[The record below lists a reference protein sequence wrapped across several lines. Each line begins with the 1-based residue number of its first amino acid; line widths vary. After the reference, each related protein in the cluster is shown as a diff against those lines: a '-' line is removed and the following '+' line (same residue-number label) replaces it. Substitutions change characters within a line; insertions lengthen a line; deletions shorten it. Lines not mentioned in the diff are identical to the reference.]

1 MRHNKNNNNIK
12 MKKVKETNSNNNH
25 HQQYNKSRFNLK
37 SIEDIWYSIIV
48 FIIQIICI
56 NKSWT
61 NLVKYN
67 RQSWL
72 PNQKPN
78 AQIYFYIICLMANIF
93 LLPLFLFTCLFK
105 LGLYANDRFK
115 FGFDLDSN
123 EIKLNEISRT
133 KKHDFRHR
141 HNKSYI
147 HSIFKYILSKM
158 PISNLIHLT
167 MSFCLILPNILMISK
182 EIEYGLQ
189 PKANVYHTELD
200 FLFSRPL
207 KRFSESISI
216 NLDPSYLLKNL
227 KYSNQNLKHNLINN
241 NNLKYQLI
249 ASSLNDINE
258 INYLPSI
265 SIELLNYFI
274 ALTFFSLH
282 YSQAFWHLNK
292 IYTFLF
298 SVHLILFAILS
309 VLSLSAF
316 EILFKFQT
324 VFYNGIKLS
333 INTTN
338 GSQSSN
344 DDILYKIPFFTSP
357 NLLTF
362 LFLIGS
368 LAFLFSSLPL
378 YSFGIYQ
385 YKIKLMKLKHI
396 LLYHIKSNI
405 QKINQL
411 TTQQNPNNLKANV
424 INILSEQADFKSTN
438 VYSSL
443 LANRNIIYEN
453 TTPEEDISV
462 MNRLLR
468 HLSPSTIRRNQ
479 LARQSCNQPIIK
491 KAYSSLSIQISSSTA
506 STASTTSPVSLL
518 RFIFKSHRYHLFA
531 FMTLILI
538 CLNSLFVFYDYLCL
552 YQLTTDIILFYTI
565 LFKFLF
571 LCWYLIVWLL
581 LSFKLEWNFEFDHLF
596 KLNYWHH
603 LNKQAI
609 LSNSFN
615 NIMMTTLNSK
625 NENTSNEISTSSTI
639 NNNSNSVSSNN
650 NNNEYSTA
658 SQTPSVTNFDP
669 NQYYLNE
676 DLISSIKNNNN
687 TNNHSNNGTFSFK
700 NKFVKHSISTP
711 SVSNIN
717 GTTNVIKTTLFPTDL
732 YTANG
737 NDDEEY
743 AKYEIEEEDEDEENK
758 LNRQQNLIDER
769 KSFLYF
775 FISCY

>member
-1 MRHNKNNNNIK
+1 
-12 MKKVKETNSNNNH
+12 MKKIKETNCNNNH
-25 HQQYNKSRFNLK
+25 KSRFNLK

-56 NKSWT
+56 NKSWI

-78 AQIYFYIICLMANIF
+78 SQIYFYIICLMANIC

-123 EIKLNEISRT
+123 KIKLNETSRL
-133 KKHDFRHR
+133 KKHGFRNDHID
-141 HNKSYI
+141 KSYVK
-147 HSIFKYILSKM
+147 SIFKFVLSKM

-167 MSFCLILPNILMISK
+167 MSFCLVLPNVLMISK
-182 EIEYGLQ
+182 EIEYGLR

-227 KYSNQNLKHNLINN
+227 KYSNQNLKLNLINN

-258 INYLPSI
+258 INYMPSM

-274 ALTFFSLH
+274 ALTFFSFN

-292 IYTFLF
+292 LYTFLF
-298 SVHLILFAILS
+298 SIHLILFSILS

-338 GSQSSN
+338 GSMSTN

-357 NLLTF
+357 NLLLF
-362 LFLIGS
+362 LYLIGS

-385 YKIKLMKLKHI
+385 YKIKLTKLRHI
-396 LLYHIKSNI
+396 LLFHIKSNI

-411 TTQQNPNNLKANV
+411 TAQQNTNNLKANV

-453 TTPEEDISV
+453 TTPEEDMSV

-468 HLSPSTIRRNQ
+468 HLSPSTLRRNHMM
-479 LARQSCNQPIIK
+479 RQSCNQPIIK
-491 KAYSSLSIQISSSTA
+491 KAYSSLSIQISSSMA
-506 STASTTSPVSLL
+506 STSSTSSPASLL
-518 RFIFKSHRYHLFA
+518 RFIFKSHKYHLFA
-531 FMTLILI
+531 FLTLIFI
-538 CLNSLFVFYDYLCL
+538 CLNSLFIFYDYLCL
-552 YQLTTDIILFYTI
+552 YQLTSDIILFYAI
-565 LFKFLF
+565 LFKFFF

-581 LSFKLEWNFEFDHLF
+581 LSFKLEWDFEFNNLF

-609 LSNSFN
+609 MSNSFN
-615 NIMMTTLNSK
+615 SIMMTTLNNK
-625 NENTSNEISTSSTI
+625 NENTSNESNTSSTS
-639 NNNSNSVSSNN
+639 NNITHSVSSNN

-676 DLISSIKNNNN
+676 DLINSIRNNNN
-687 TNNHSNNGTFSFK
+687 NNHNNNNNNLNNGTFSFK

-711 SVSNIN
+711 SVTNIVN
-717 GTTNVIKTTLFPTDL
+717 GQTNVIKTNLFPTDL
-732 YTANG
+732 YTANENA
-737 NDDEEY
+737 NDNEEY
-743 AKYEIEEEDEDEENK
+743 AKYEIEEEEEEVEAEEEKK
-758 LNRQQNLIDER
+758 LNQQQNLIDER
-769 KSFLYF
+769 KF
-775 FISCY
+775 FSMIFKSSG

>member
-1 MRHNKNNNNIK
+1 MKKIKETNCNNNN
-12 MKKVKETNSNNNH
+12 NNNSR
-25 HQQYNKSRFNLK
+25 SRFNLK

-56 NKSWT
+56 SKSWR
-61 NLVKYN
+61 NLVSYN
-67 RQSWL
+67 RQSWS
-72 PNQKPN
+72 PNEKPN
-78 AQIYFYIICLMANIF
+78 SQIYFYIICLMANIC
-93 LLPLFLFTCLFK
+93 LLPLFIFTCLFK

-123 EIKLNEISRT
+123 KIKLNETSRLRKHEFRNNHNGSYFKSIS
-133 KKHDFRHR
+133 
-141 HNKSYI
+141 
-147 HSIFKYILSKM
+147 KYFLSKM
-158 PISNLIHLT
+158 PLSNLIHLT

-227 KYSNQNLKHNLINN
+227 KYSNQNLKPNLINN

-292 IYTFLF
+292 MYTFLF
-298 SVHLILFAILS
+298 SVHLILFSILS

-338 GSQSSN
+338 GSLSSN

-385 YKIKLMKLKHI
+385 YKIKLIKLRHI
-396 LLYHIKSNI
+396 LFYHIKSNI

-411 TTQQNPNNLKANV
+411 TAQQNTNNLKANV

-453 TTPEEDISV
+453 TTPEEDMSV
-462 MNRLLR
+462 LNRLLR
-468 HLSPSTIRRNQ
+468 HLSPSTLRRNQ
-479 LARQSCNQPIIK
+479 MMRQSCNQPIIK
-491 KAYSSLSIQISSSTA
+491 KAYSSLSIQASSSIA
-506 STASTTSPVSLL
+506 SSASTTSPISLL
-518 RFIFKSHRYHLFA
+518 RFIFKSHKYHLFA
-531 FMTLILI
+531 FLTLILI
-538 CLNSLFVFYDYLCL
+538 CLNSLFIFYDYLCL
-552 YQLTTDIILFYTI
+552 YQLTSDIILFYTI
-565 LFKFLF
+565 LFKFFF

-581 LSFKLEWNFEFDHLF
+581 LSFKLEWNFEFNNLF

-603 LNKQAI
+603 LNKQAM

-615 NIMMTTLNSK
+615 SIMMTTLNNK
-625 NENTSNEISTSSTI
+625 NENTSNESNTSSTS
-639 NNNSNSVSSNN
+639 NNNTNSVSSTN
-650 NNNEYSTA
+650 NNNEYSTT
-658 SQTPSVTNFDP
+658 SRTPSVTNFDT

-676 DLISSIKNNNN
+676 DMLNSIKNSHNL
-687 TNNHSNNGTFSFK
+687 NNGTFSFK

-711 SVSNIN
+711 SVTNIAN
-717 GTTNVIKTTLFPTDL
+717 GQTNIIKTTLFPTDL
-732 YTANG
+732 YSTNE
-737 NDDEEY
+737 NENENEEY
-743 AKYEIEEEDEDEENK
+743 AKYEKEDEEEEKK
-758 LNRQQNLIDER
+758 LNTQQSLIDER
-769 KSFLYF
+769 KLF
-775 FISCY
+775 